1 MPLLLELIAYSRPV
15 TIKILLLRS
24 MLGPTTVQTPP
35 RGLKPRAPVPLGKP
49 LALQQRRRVSGKP
62 RAQPQEREQNSRL
75 ALKARGELCVCEL
88 VDALD
93 ISQSSLSSHLQI
105 CRQVGVL
112 TTRKE
117 GRWIYYSLSA
127 RYAPLIERIFSEL
140 QTIRRD
146 EQLHRDT
153 RRLRKR
159 LQMREGSRCVVGSGQ
174 LRRERELADVVD

>member
-1 MPLLLELIAYSRPV
+1 MLELVAIARVLGDPTRIRIV
-15 TIKILLLRS
+15 AALR
-24 MLGPTTVQTPP
+24 
-35 RGLKPRAPVPLGKP
+35 
-49 LALQQRRRVSGKP
+49 
-62 RAQPQEREQNSRL
+62 N
-75 ALKARGELCVCEL
+75 GELCVCEL
-88 VDALD
+88 ADALD

-140 QTIRRD
+140 QTVRRD
-146 EQLHRDT
+146 EQLHRDG
-153 RRLRKR
+153 RRLKKR
-159 LQMREGSRCVVGSGQ
+159 LQIREGGRCVVGFGQ